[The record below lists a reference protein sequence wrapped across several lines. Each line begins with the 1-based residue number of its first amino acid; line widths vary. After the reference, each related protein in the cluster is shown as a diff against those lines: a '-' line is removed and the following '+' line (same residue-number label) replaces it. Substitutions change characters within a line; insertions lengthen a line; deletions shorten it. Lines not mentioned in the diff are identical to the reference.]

1 MAYRA
6 GVVGGS
12 GYTGA
17 ELLRLLA
24 AHPEIEVVHVT
35 AESNAGAAVGAL
47 YPSLARAYP
56 RVEYAAYAPSD
67 VAGLDVVFLAL
78 PHGESQRI
86 VPELVE
92 RVGHVVD
99 LGADFRLP
107 AAEYETWYGHAHAAP
122 QLLDRFAFGLPE
134 LFHDPVTRGPH
145 VAAPGCYPTAAALA
159 LAPLLADGVV
169 EPTGVVVDA
178 MSGVSGRGRGL
189 SAPSLYSEAN
199 ESVAPYG
206 LLTHRHTGEMEW
218 ALSAASGADV
228 QLLFTPH
235 LVPMTRGLLATC
247 HTRPAASGSSTA
259 SLLDRFRGFYADAP
273 FVTVLDE
280 PPVTKATLGS
290 NAAHVTVRFDER
302 TGSVLA
308 LCALDNLG
316 KGAAGQAIQ
325 SANLVLGL
333 PEGTGLPAVGMMP

>member
-12 GYTGA
+12 GYSGA

-24 AHPEIEVVHVT
+24 GHPEIEVVHVT
-35 AESNAGAAVGAL
+35 ADSNAGAAVASL
-47 YPSLARAYP
+47 YPSLADAY
-56 RVEYAAYAPSD
+56 RGVEYAGYVPVD
-67 VAGLDVVFLAL
+67 VAGLDIVFLAL

-92 RVGHVVD
+92 RVAHVVD

-107 AAEYETWYGHAHAAP
+107 APVYEQWYGQPHTAP
-122 QLLDRFAFGLPE
+122 QLLDQFAFGLPE
-134 LFHDPVTRGPH
+134 LFADAVAGAPH

-159 LAPLLADGVV
+159 LAPLVAGGLV
-169 EPTGVVVDA
+169 EPTGIIVDA

-189 SAPSLYSEAN
+189 SAASLYSEAN
-199 ESVAPYG
+199 ESVAAYN

-218 ALSAASGADV
+218 ALGAASDTEI

-247 HTRPAASGSSTA
+247 HARPSREGLTSA
-259 SLLDRFRGFYADAP
+259 SLLECFRSFYPDAP
-273 FVTVLDE
+273 FVSVVDE
-280 PPVTKATLGS
+280 SPVTKATLGS
-290 NAAHVTVRFDER
+290 NSAHVTVRFDER
-302 TGSVLA
+302 TELVLA

-325 SANLVLGL
+325 CANILLGL
-333 PEGTGLPAVGMMP
+333 PEATGLPAVGIMP

>member
-6 GVVGGS
+6 AVVGGS

-24 AHPEIEVVHVT
+24 GHPEIDAVHVT
-35 AESNAGAAVGAL
+35 ADSNAGAAVGAL
-47 YPSLARAYP
+47 YPALAPAYP
-56 RVEYAAYAPSD
+56 GLEYAPYAPADLAGVD
-67 VAGLDVVFLAL
+67 VAFLAL
-78 PHGESQRI
+78 PHGESQTI
-86 VPELVE
+86 AGEVGE
-92 RVGHVVD
+92 RVAHIVD

-107 AAEYETWYGHAHAAP
+107 ASVYERWYGRPHAAP
-122 QLLDRFAFGLPE
+122 ELLDRFAFGLPE
-134 LFHDPVTRGPH
+134 LFPETVARGPN

-159 LAPLLADGVV
+159 LAPLVAGMLV
-169 EPTGVVVDA
+169 EPNGLVVDA
-178 MSGVSGRGRGL
+178 MSGVSGRGRSL
-189 SAPSLYSEAN
+189 SAASLYSEAN
-199 ESVAPYG
+199 ENVAAYA

-218 ALSAASGADV
+218 ALGEAAHADV

-247 HTRPAASGSSTA
+247 HARPSRDDVSTA
-259 SLLDRFRGFYADAP
+259 SLLRTFREFYADAP

-280 PPVTKATLGS
+280 PPLTKATLGS
-290 NAAHVTVRFDER
+290 NSAHLTVRSDER

-325 SANLVLGL
+325 CANLVLGL
-333 PEGTGLPAVGMMP
+333 PEATGLPAVGIMP

>member
-6 GVVGGS
+6 AVVGGS

-17 ELLRLLA
+17 ELLRILA
-24 AHPEIEVVHVT
+24 GHPEIDAVHVT
-35 AESNAGAAVGAL
+35 ADSNAGAAVGRL
-47 YPSLARAYP
+47 YPSLTAAYP
-56 RVEYAAYAPSD
+56 ALEYAPYAAADLAGVD
-67 VAGLDVVFLAL
+67 VAFLAL
-78 PHGESQRI
+78 PHGESQTI
-86 VPELVE
+86 AGE
-92 RVGHVVD
+92 VGEHVAHIVD

-107 AAEYETWYGHAHAAP
+107 AKVYQQWYGRPHTAP
-122 QLLDRFAFGLPE
+122 ELLDRFAFGLPE
-134 LFHDPVTRGPH
+134 LFPGTVARGPN

-159 LAPLLADGVV
+159 LAPLVAGALV
-169 EPTGVVVDA
+169 EPKGLVVDA

-189 SAPSLYSEAN
+189 SAASLYSEAN
-199 ESVAPYG
+199 ENVAAYT

-218 ALSAASGADV
+218 AIGEAAQADV

-247 HTRPAASGSSTA
+247 HARPSRNDVSTA
-259 SLLDRFRGFYADAP
+259 SLLQTFREFYADAP
-273 FVTVLDE
+273 FVAVLDD

-290 NAAHVTVRFDER
+290 NSAHVTVRFDER

-333 PEGTGLPAVGMMP
+333 PETTGLLTVGVMP

>member
-24 AHPEIEVVHVT
+24 GHAEIEVVHVT
-35 AESNAGAAVGAL
+35 AESNAGATVAAL
-47 YPSLARAYP
+47 YPSLASAYP
-56 RVEYAAYAPSD
+56 RVEYASYDPAE

-86 VPELVE
+86 APELVE
-92 RVGHVVD
+92 RVEHVVD

-107 AAEYETWYGHAHAAP
+107 ADVYEQWYGHAHTAP
-122 QLLDRFAFGLPE
+122 QLLDQFAFGLPE
-134 LFHDPVTRGPH
+134 LFRDAVARGPH
-145 VAAPGCYPTAAALA
+145 IAAPGCYPTAAALA
-159 LAPLLADGVV
+159 LAPLLAGGLV
-169 EPTGVVVDA
+169 EAHGVVVDA
-178 MSGVSGRGRGL
+178 LSGVSGRGRGL
-189 SAPSLYSEAN
+189 SAPSLFSEAN

-218 ALSAASGADV
+218 ALGAVASADV
-228 QLLFTPH
+228 RLLFTPH

-247 HTRPAASGSSTA
+247 HARPTRTGLTTA
-259 SLLDRFRGFYADAP
+259 SLLESSRAFYSEAP
-273 FVTVLDE
+273 FVGVLDE

-290 NAAHVTVRFDER
+290 NTAHVSARFDDR
-302 TGSVLA
+302 TGAVLV

-325 SANLVLGL
+325 CANLVLGL
-333 PEGTGLPAVGMMP
+333 PETTGLPAVGMMP

>member
-6 GVVGGS
+6 ALVGGS

-24 AHPEIEVVHVT
+24 GHPEVDVVHVT
-35 AESNAGAAVGAL
+35 ADSNAGAAVGAL
-47 YPSLARAYP
+47 YPSLAAAYP
-56 RVEYAAYAPSD
+56 GLEYAPYAAADLTGVD
-67 VAGLDVVFLAL
+67 VAFLAL
-78 PHGESQRI
+78 PHGESQ
-86 VPELVE
+86 LVAHE
-92 RVGHVVD
+92 VGEQVAHIVD

-107 AAEYETWYGHAHAAP
+107 ASVYEEWYGRPHTAP
-122 QLLDRFAFGLPE
+122 DLLETFAFGLPE
-134 LFHDPVTRGPH
+134 LFAEAVARGPH

-159 LAPLLADGVV
+159 LAPLVAGALV
-169 EPTGVVVDA
+169 EPTGLVVDA

-189 SAPSLYSEAN
+189 SAASLYSEAN
-199 ESVAPYG
+199 ENVAAYT
-206 LLTHRHTGEMEW
+206 LLNHRHTGEMEW
-218 ALSAASGADV
+218 AIGEAAHADV

-247 HTRPAASGSSTA
+247 HARPAGSAASTA
-259 SLLDRFRGFYADAP
+259 SLLETFRSFYAGAP

-280 PPVTKATLGS
+280 PPSTKSTLGS
-290 NAAHVTVRFDER
+290 NSAHVTVRFDER

-325 SANLVLGL
+325 CANLVLGL
-333 PEGTGLPAVGMMP
+333 PETTGLPTVGIMP

>member
-12 GYTGA
+12 GYSGA

-24 AHPEIEVVHVT
+24 GHPEIEVVHVT
-35 AESNAGAAVGAL
+35 ADSNAGAAVGAL
-47 YPSLARAYP
+47 YPSLASAYGG
-56 RVEYAAYAPSD
+56 VEYASYEPGD
-67 VAGLDVVFLAL
+67 IAGLDVVFLAL
-78 PHGESQRI
+78 PHGESQRV

-92 RVGHVVD
+92 RVAHVVD

-107 AAEYETWYGHAHAAP
+107 AAVYEQWYGQPHTAP
-122 QLLDRFAFGLPE
+122 QLLDQFAFGLPE
-134 LFHDPVTRGPH
+134 LFADAVASAPH
-145 VAAPGCYPTAAALA
+145 VAAPGCYPTSVALA
-159 LAPLLADGVV
+159 LTPLLAGGFV
-169 EPTGVVVDA
+169 EPTGIVVDA

-189 SAPSLYSEAN
+189 SAASLYSEAN
-199 ESVAPYG
+199 ENVAAYN

-218 ALSAASGADV
+218 ALGAAADTEV

-247 HTRPAASGSSTA
+247 HARPAREGLTTA
-259 SLLDRFRGFYADAP
+259 SLLECFRSSYLDTP
-273 FVTVLDE
+273 FVSVLDE

-290 NAAHVTVRFDER
+290 NSAHVTVRFDER

-325 SANLVLGL
+325 CANLVLGL
-333 PEGTGLPAVGMMP
+333 PEATGLPAPGIMP

>member
-24 AHPEIEVVHVT
+24 GHPEIDVVHVT
-35 AESNAGAAVGAL
+35 ADSNAGAAVGAL
-47 YPSLARAYP
+47 YPSLGAAYP
-56 RVEYAAYAPSD
+56 ALEYASFAPADLAGVD
-67 VAGLDVVFLAL
+67 VAFVAL
-78 PHGESQRI
+78 PHGESQLI
-86 VPELVE
+86 AADLVE
-92 RVGHVVD
+92 RVIHIVD

-107 AAEYETWYGHAHAAP
+107 APVYEQWYAQPHRAP
-122 QLLDRFAFGLPE
+122 ELLDGFAFGLPE
-134 LFHDPVTRGPH
+134 LFADAVARRPH

-159 LAPLLADGVV
+159 LAPLVADAVV
-169 EPTGVVVDA
+169 EPTGLVVDA

-189 SAPSLYSEAN
+189 SAASLYSEAN
-199 ESVAPYG
+199 ENVAAYT

-218 ALSAASGADV
+218 AIGEAANTEV

-247 HTRPAASGSSTA
+247 HARPSRAGVTTA
-259 SLLDRFRGFYADAP
+259 SLLETVRAFYADAP
-273 FVTVLDE
+273 FVGVVDE
-280 PPVTKATLGS
+280 PPMTKATLGS
-290 NAAHVTVRFDER
+290 NSAHLTVRFDDR

-325 SANLVLGL
+325 CANLALGL
-333 PEGTGLPAVGMMP
+333 PETTGLPAVGMMP

>member
-6 GVVGGS
+6 AVVGGS

-24 AHPEIEVVHVT
+24 GHPELDVVHVT
-35 AESNAGAAVGAL
+35 ADSNAGAAVGAL
-47 YPSLARAYP
+47 YPSLAAAYP
-56 RVEYAAYAPSD
+56 ALEYVPFAAADLAGAD
-67 VAGLDVVFLAL
+67 VAFVAL
-78 PHGESQRI
+78 PHGESQVI
-86 VPELVE
+86 APALVE

-107 AAEYETWYGHAHAAP
+107 APVYEQWYGTTHTTP
-122 QLLDRFAFGLPE
+122 DLLDGFAFGLPE
-134 LFHDPVTRGPH
+134 LFAGTVARGPH

-159 LAPLLADGVV
+159 LAPLVTHDLV
-169 EPTGVVVDA
+169 EPTGLVVDA

-189 SAPSLYSEAN
+189 SAASLYSEAN
-199 ESVAPYG
+199 ENVAAYT

-218 ALSAASGADV
+218 AIGRAAGAEV

-247 HTRPAASGSSTA
+247 HARPSGEGLTTA
-259 SLLDRFRGFYADAP
+259 SLLATFREFYGSAP
-273 FVTVLDE
+273 FVGVLDE
-280 PPVTKATLGS
+280 PPLTKATLGS
-290 NAAHVTVRFDER
+290 NSAQLTVRFDDR

-325 SANLVLGL
+325 CANLVLGL
-333 PEGTGLPAVGMMP
+333 PETAGLPAVGIMP

>member
-24 AHPEIEVVHVT
+24 GHAEIEVVHVT
-35 AESNAGAAVGAL
+35 AESNAGAPVAAL
-47 YPSLARAYP
+47 YPSLASAYP
-56 RVEYAAYAPSD
+56 RVEYARYDPAD

-86 VPELVE
+86 APELVE
-92 RVGHVVD
+92 RVEHVVD

-107 AAEYETWYGHAHAAP
+107 ADVYEQWYGHPHTAP

-134 LFHDPVTRGPH
+134 LFRDAVVRGPH

-159 LAPLLADGVV
+159 LAPLLAGGLV
-169 EPTGVVVDA
+169 EANGIIVDA

-218 ALSAASGADV
+218 ALGAASSGEV

-247 HTRPAASGSSTA
+247 HARPSRSGLTTA
-259 SLLDRFRGFYADAP
+259 SLLEFFRTFYSGAP
-273 FVTVLDE
+273 FVSVLDE
-280 PPVTKATLGS
+280 APVTKATLGS
-290 NAAHVTVRFDER
+290 NAAHLTARFDDR
-302 TGSVLA
+302 TGTVLA

-325 SANLVLGL
+325 CANLFLGL
-333 PEGTGLPAVGMMP
+333 PETTGLPAVGIMP